1 MLTAIKSIKEDLEK
15 ATSYPVYYRR
25 NVEEQPSYPYIT
37 FSYYTQQ
44 LQDYADDFFIQI
56 YVYDKDISPQR
67 IEKISGDIRRFYTSD
82 SYSLKNSG
90 LLMRF
95 QSLTVDSS
103 PILETLEHQER
114 SLLLIT
120 RIYY

>member
-25 NVEEQPSYPYIT
+25 NVEEQPSCPYIT

-44 LQDYADDFFIQI
+44 LQDYADDFFVQI